1 VDLINW
7 KKMKK
12 KIILVV
18 ALTFLSVTATFAQR
32 FAYVDS
38 EYILKHIP
46 DYISAQKQLGALS
59 DQWQKEVDA
68 RFQEIDR
75 LFKAYQADQ
84 PLMTAE
90 VKKRREEEIVTKEK
104 EAKDFQRQKFGPE
117 GELSQ
122 RSNSIIKPIQDKVA
136 KAVQAVAE
144 AENLEV
150 IFDKNSEVI
159 MLYANPRYDK
169 SAEVITRLGL
179 KPGVFAK

>member
-1 VDLINW
+1 
-7 KKMKK
+7 MKK

-18 ALTFLSVTATFAQR
+18 ALTFLSITGALAQR

-38 EYILKHIP
+38 EYILKHVP
-46 DYISAQKQLGALS
+46 DYISAQKQLAALS
-59 DQWQKEVDA
+59 DQWQKEVDG
-68 RFQEIDR
+68 RFQDIDR

-90 VKKRREEEIVTKEK
+90 VKKRREEEIVAKEK

-122 RSNSIIKPIQDKVA
+122 RSNAIIKPIQDRVA

-144 AENLEV
+144 GENLEV

-159 MLYANPRYDK
+159 MLYANPRYNK
-169 SAEVITRLGL
+169 SDAVITRLGL
-179 KPGVFAK
+179 KPGVLAK